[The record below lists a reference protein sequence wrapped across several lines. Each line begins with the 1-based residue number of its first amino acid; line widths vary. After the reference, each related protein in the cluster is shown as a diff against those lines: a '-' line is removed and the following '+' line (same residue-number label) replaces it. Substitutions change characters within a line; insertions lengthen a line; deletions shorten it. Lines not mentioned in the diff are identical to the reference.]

1 MEHKPRLIAITGGIG
16 AGKSIVSHILRLL
29 GYAVYDTDSEAKRL
43 MDSSETIKAEIA
55 AGIDNSAIDDSGNI
69 NRKRLAEIVFNN
81 PEKLAT
87 LNTIVHAAVRN
98 DIRAFASAIPDRTVF
113 VETAILYQSKI
124 DRMVDAVWEV
134 TASDEVRIQR
144 VMKRNSLTAEEVAA
158 RIRSQHYIPEKTH
171 DCVKV
176 IVNDDT
182 TPVLPQVE
190 RLVAEL

>member
-43 MDSSETIKAEIA
+43 MDSSGTIKAEIA
-55 AGIDNSAIDDSGNI
+55 AEIDNSAINDSCNI

-81 PEKLAT
+81 PDKLAT
-87 LNTIVHAAVRN
+87 LNTIVHAAVRD
-98 DIRAFASAIPDRTVF
+98 DIRAFASAYDRTVF